1 MTRAEYF
8 YYPNGVP
15 RNRLGLDDAEAL
27 ARIERDLST
36 WRMEEVRAGEAPEAT
51 RGNFDLEH
59 LKAIHQHSFQDV
71 YEWAGV
77 TRSEPMEIE
86 GNTFEAAPLLYKG
99 EESQVP
105 FVPSHQVNSTLERTF
120 GQLRQD
126 NYLQGLPREE
136 FADKAAQVFSDINAA
151 HAFMEGNGRIQREFM
166 EQLGRQAG
174 HPLNFEV
181 VSGYR
186 MREVS
191 EQARLGEME
200 GMCRMFQEITDQGR
214 VAVLERA
221 NQALEHFKINW
232 QERYV
237 MTAVPGQDYTGTV
250 AVAGPGVVVMRSEN
264 TVLAARPRD
273 LEPTSIQ
280 GGREVSFTASTYP
293 APVQQEQQRRMDME
307 M

>member
-1 MTRAEYF
+1 MSDPNFF

-15 RNRLGLDDAEAL
+15 RNHLGLDNAEVLAL
-27 ARIERDLST
+27 IERDYTST
-36 WRMEEVRAGEAPEAT
+36 RLEEIRSGEAPEAT

-77 TRSEPMEIE
+77 TRSEPMVIG

-99 EESQVP
+99 EESQIP
-105 FVPSHQVNSTLERTF
+105 FVLSHQVNASLERTF
-120 GQLRQD
+120 EQLQQD
-126 NYLQGLPREE
+126 DYLQGIPREE

-151 HAFMEGNGRIQREFM
+151 HAFMEGNGRTQREFM
-166 EQLGRQAG
+166 EQLGQQAG

-186 MREVS
+186 MEEVC

-200 GMCRMFQEITDQGR
+200 GMRRMFQEITDLGR

-221 NQALEHFKINW
+221 NQALEHFKFNW

-237 MTAVPGQDYTGTV
+237 MTAIPGQEYTATV

-264 TVLAARPRD
+264 TVLAAQPRD
-273 LEPTSIQ
+273 LEPASIQ
-280 GGREVSFTASTYP
+280 GGKEVSFTATPYP
-293 APVQQEQQRRMDME
+293 APMQQEQQRCMDME